1 MAEQNN
7 MNDAKLDNAD
17 TVFKNAEL
25 LSGSYAM
32 LVVETNTNRI
42 LHCTNHTEQV
52 LGYSLEEISQK
63 KLTVP
68 DIIDERQQDQF
79 THQTARIFNT
89 ENAESQY
96 VMYSIL
102 MKDGRKQMCFL
113 FATPPAGTTGIQDY
127 YIVLIIPDLSG
138 QELPFTS
145 FDSRRLFLEKL
156 SNFSFGTFEW
166 IVKEDKV
173 FWSDGI
179 YKVYEL
185 DKETPLTYDAVRVY
199 SHPDDRERAG
209 QAVANALKTGEDYD
223 IEMRIITPANKVK
236 IISASGRVLK
246 DEHGNVVKMVGSVLD
261 ITGQKQ
267 IETDLKK
274 TVAELYRSNKELE
287 EFAYVASHDLHEPLR
302 KITTFSE
309 KLFDECNHL
318 LTEEGRHYLDRIK
331 YSADNMTKLI
341 DNLLEFSLLNQYS
354 DPYGQESLNT
364 VLKEVLEDLDLL
376 IEETGAILQVGGL
389 PELECSH
396 SQMKQL
402 FVNLINNAIKFRK
415 SDVPAVVNIS
425 GEVLKDEEKTALY
438 LNPTVKYY
446 KIVVSDNGIG
456 FKQEYADVIFQI
468 FKRLYGRSTYAGSGI
483 GLAICKK
490 ICDHHKGVI
499 YAEGEPGVGAKF
511 IVVLPEKQEP

>member
-1 MAEQNN
+1 
-7 MNDAKLDNAD
+7 
-17 TVFKNAEL
+17 
-25 LSGSYAM
+25 
-32 LVVETNTNRI
+32 
-42 LHCTNHTEQV
+42 
-52 LGYSLEEISQK
+52 
-63 KLTVP
+63 
-68 DIIDERQQDQF
+68 
-79 THQTARIFNT
+79 
-89 ENAESQY
+89 
-96 VMYSIL
+96 
-102 MKDGRKQMCFL
+102 
-113 FATPPAGTTGIQDY
+113 
-127 YIVLIIPDLSG
+127 
-138 QELPFTS
+138 
-145 FDSRRLFLEKL
+145 
-156 SNFSFGTFEW
+156 
-166 IVKEDKV
+166 
-173 FWSDGI
+173 
-179 YKVYEL
+179 
-185 DKETPLTYDAVRVY
+185 
-199 SHPDDRERAG
+199 
-209 QAVANALKTGEDYD
+209 
-223 IEMRIITPANKVK
+223 MRIITPANKVK

-376 IEETGAILQVGGL
+376 IEETGATLQVGGL

-402 FVNLINNAIKFRK
+402 FANLINNAIKFRK
-415 SDVPAVVNIS
+415 NDVPVVVKIS
-425 GEVLKDEEKTALY
+425 SEVLNDEEKAALY

-446 KIVVSDNGIG
+446 KIVLSDNGIG

-499 YAEGEPGVGAKF
+499 FAEGEPSVGAKF
-511 IVVLPEKQEP
+511 IVVLPEKQEM